1 MQQST
6 DAGPITGLCIV
17 TDPASCPAGY
27 TVIDKSYDRQEDAD
41 LWKDGFFVMRRVTRY
56 VCISRQFQNN
66 GLDNVLIDIALINE
80 RDVIPVGFSITE
92 FTIDTHEKATKKKNI
107 CLKMAD
113 RQTTTEAISDII
125 ILSRSGR
132 PPNGYTLIGEMN
144 DLHFCYKLGSVS
156 KAGQNQNSFQQF
168 LPYEFHRVQL
178 PYFTDIQHSMAAS
191 NLPYAMRGR
200 VNADDQYWSSSNAS
214 ASYGAPP
221 RPPPPAVLNRESTL
235 LRHLALSPLSGI
247 PFELN
252 SKYANLTENNENA
265 VPSLKYKSFY
275 EIEKEYEHSFRCEQT
290 AIAARSSPD

>member
-156 KAGQNQNSFQQF
+156 KAGQNQNS
-168 LPYEFHRVQL
+168 
-178 PYFTDIQHSMAAS
+178 SMAAS